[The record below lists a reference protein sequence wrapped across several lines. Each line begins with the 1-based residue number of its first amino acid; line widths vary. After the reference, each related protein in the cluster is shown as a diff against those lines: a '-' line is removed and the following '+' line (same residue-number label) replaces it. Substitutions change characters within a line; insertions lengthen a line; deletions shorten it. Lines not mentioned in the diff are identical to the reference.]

1 LWNCYGRLKITTEA
15 GDNWDSEAIVGYLAG
30 LHPKDRLLIS
40 NAFASLDIGNSLKE
54 PSKLNG

>member
-1 LWNCYGRLKITTEA
+1 MTIEA

-40 NAFASLDIGNSLKE
+40 NAYASLDIGNSLKE
-54 PSKLNG
+54 PSSMDNLCPFLKKN